1 MSQCITESFL
11 GIDYSGKKAF
21 VLNCEYLFTDAFVIF
36 APAVHNGFY
45 SLEKAWV
52 KIMFY
57 LAAQDGA
64 ACFFFSRT
72 GRPSMLS
79 CVHVLIFELQEI
91 L

>member
-11 GIDYSGKKAF
+11 GIDSSGKKVF

-64 ACFFFSRT
+64 TCLFSAER
-72 GRPSMLS
+72 G
-79 CVHVLIFELQEI
+79 VHPC
-91 L
+91 